1 MCSSA
6 GPRGLV
12 GQCGP
17 HCRYVPTC
25 CSPLTGAEAPYPRA
39 ANGVFV
45 AVDLTTDVA
54 EELLALPD
62 VNTAIVYH
70 PVIFAAVKSI
80 TTKHPI
86 QRSILRCIA
95 NGISIYCPHTCLD
108 VIQGGI
114 NDWIALGLTYA
125 WESQPPWP
133 AEQIYERVKNGA
145 GLAPVLPNDVQHAEG
160 EGIGRVVRLERACT
174 WQTLIKRTKRHLGV
188 DHGMWRRAG
197 QG

>member
-1 MCSSA
+1 M
-6 GPRGLV
+6 
-12 GQCGP
+12 
-17 HCRYVPTC
+17 
-25 CSPLTGAEAPYPRA
+25 
-39 ANGVFV
+39 
-45 AVDLTTDVA
+45 
-54 EELLALPD
+54 
-62 VNTAIVYH
+62 NTAIVYH

-174 WQTLIKRTKRHLGV
+174 WQTLIERTKRHLGV
-188 DHGMWRRAG
+188 DHGMWRSAG
-197 QG
+197 HRLTLAVQVAPAAGVSGETPVEHIAVCAGSGSSVLRSAKGAQVCA